1 MSKRVIAF
9 CIAMVVL
16 NFALAFGESAG
27 TDAGFQVNLVMR
39 KGADWQS
46 KKAVLNF
53 EADRLILRASNGEPG
68 TQSIPYKE
76 ITVVQ
81 YTHESGR
88 RNMSPATAL
97 AGNFFALGLMRST
110 QRHWLTIG
118 ASGVPTFLSLDKGN
132 YQAVVAAFQAK
143 GMKVTGW

>member
-9 CIAMVVL
+9 CLALVVF
-16 NFALAFGESAG
+16 NFALAFGESAR
-27 TDAGFQVNLVMR
+27 TETGFQVNLVVR

-46 KKAVLNF
+46 HKAMLNL
-53 EADRLILRASNGEPG
+53 EADRLILRASNGELS

-81 YTHESGR
+81 YTNESGR
-88 RNMSPATAL
+88 RSMSPATAL
-97 AGNFFALGLMRST
+97 AGNFFALGLMKST

-118 ASGVPTFLSLDKGN
+118 ASGLPTFLSLDKGN

-143 GMKVTGW
+143 GLKVSGW